1 MSRPIAPHGI
11 DAYPHHRGSALTL
24 KPLSVE
30 VSDE

>member
-11 DAYPHHRGSALTL
+11 DAYPHHRGSALAFGL
-24 KPLSVE
+24 LAVE